1 MRIRSKLL
9 LTALTASLVF
19 AVMVSSSSARRFA
32 LSNQLFRV
40 TWSSLEFTGREP
52 FGGTLRIRCPV
63 TLEGSFHSRTLS
75 KVSGQLIGYVTRAA
89 LTRPCNGGEAWIL
102 NGIERPTNTLPWHI
116 RYDRFIGTLPAIE
129 RIRLQLINASF
140 LVLIG
145 GSIGCL
151 FESTAARPAFGFVER
166 EAGGLANTLS
176 ADPTSQIP
184 LKASLETIFCPSEGS
199 FEGSGN
205 VTLLGNTTRISVTL
219 VQ

>member
-1 MRIRSKLL
+1 MQTCRKLL
-9 LTALTASLVF
+9 LTALTASLVL

-52 FGGTLRIRCPV
+52 FGGTTRIRCSL

-75 KVSGQLIGYVTRAA
+75 KVSGQLVGYVTRAA
-89 LTRPCNGGEAWIL
+89 TTRPCNGAEVWIL

-129 RIRLQLINASF
+129 RVRLQLIGVAF
-140 LVLIG
+140 LMEIAG
-145 GSIGCL
+145 IGCL
-151 FESTAARPAFGFVER
+151 YESTAARPAFGFVER

-184 LKASLETIFCPSEGS
+184 LKASLETPFCPSEGS
-199 FEGSGN
+199 FAGVGN
-205 VTLLGNTTRISVTL
+205 VTLLGNTTKISVTL